1 MTHRFEVR
9 KEIEL
14 EATPEQIWEAIA
26 TGPGIDAW
34 FLGSMNEVEPRL
46 GGNVRLDFGDAAGES
61 TVTAWDPPRRFAHES
76 AAAPDG
82 TFHAFEYVIE
92 AREGGRAV
100 VRLVHS
106 GFLADDWEAEY
117 DAVNEGDFMYLH
129 LMTQYLMHF
138 RGRRATVVSV
148 WRLDEPDR
156 ERALAIFRGALGLP
170 AAVTEGLPV
179 RVSPVG
185 LGPIHGVVDFVSRGI
200 IGVRTDDA
208 LYRFLHTPQ
217 NVAFLG
223 HHIYRDDID
232 PQIAKQAW
240 QAWLDR
246 SFAQSS

>member
-1 MTHRFEVR
+1 MAHPFEVR

-26 TGPGIDAW
+26 TGPGIDGW
-34 FLGSMNEVEPRL
+34 FLGQKNEVEPRL
-46 GGNVRLDFGDAAGES
+46 GGMVRLDFGDAAGES
-61 TVTAWDPPRRFAHES
+61 TVTAWDPPRRFAHAS

-82 TFHAFEYVIE
+82 TLHAFEYVIE
-92 AREGGRAV
+92 ARRGGRAV

-106 GFLADDWEAEY
+106 GFLGDDWEAEY
-117 DAVNEGDFMYLH
+117 DAVSEGDFMYLH
-129 LMTQYLMHF
+129 LMGQYVMHF

-148 WRLDEPDR
+148 WRHEEPDR
-156 ERALAIFRGALGLP
+156 ERALAIFRKALGL
-170 AAVTEGLPV
+170 AATVTEGAPV
-179 RVSPVG
+179 QVSPDG
-185 LGPIHGVVDFVSRGI
+185 LEPIVGVVDFVSRGI
-200 IGVRTDDA
+200 IGVRTDNA

-232 PQIAKQAW
+232 PRTTKQAW

-246 SFAQSS
+246 SFA